1 MLQNRNDESINS
13 FGNLWEIEE
22 NKVEA
27 KDSKLDAKH
36 LKKMIQNNLMK
47 GIENP
52 EDEYQR
58 EFERKQKLRIK
69 ARQKYNEGKIY
80 I

>member
-22 NKVEA
+22 NKVET